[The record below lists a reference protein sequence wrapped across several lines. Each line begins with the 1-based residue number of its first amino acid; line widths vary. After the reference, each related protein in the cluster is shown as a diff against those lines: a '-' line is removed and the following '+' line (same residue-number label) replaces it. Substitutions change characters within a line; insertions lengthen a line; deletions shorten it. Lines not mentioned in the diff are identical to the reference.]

1 MRVYAGIMAA
11 LMAAILSGGSAQA
24 APGQGPKESPPAG
37 YTGNQYVDSAGCVY
51 LRAGLGGQTTWVPR
65 VGRDRNPVCGYEPTF
80 PPGMLDAAA
89 ALTGGSAAAP
99 EAEVATEP
107 AAEPVAAPAAAPA
120 AQPEVMQPPTK
131 AVARKKR
138 AKPVVPATIALVR
151 QKTVAGE
158 ATYCADRIDAAQR
171 YLLSDGRRVTQCAET
186 ATMPAVPY
194 LNGLALPGLVVTDRP
209 ATAREIRRAEAADQ
223 GGYRVTYAKGRLTTA
238 GQAAMAQPAASVGSV
253 GPYLQIGAFGEPAN
267 ADRAIATLN
276 RLGLP
281 VSVGVGGRLK
291 VILAGPFTNSADL
304 SRALTLV
311 RQSGYGDA
319 FPTRG

>member
-24 APGQGPKESPPAG
+24 APGQGPKELPPAG

-89 ALTGGSAAAP
+89 ALTGGAAAAP
-99 EAEVATEP
+99 EAEP
-107 AAEPVAAPAAAPA
+107 AAEPRVAPAATAAPQPA
-120 AQPEVMQPPTK
+120 AKKPAAKV
-131 AVARKKR
+131 VARKKP
-138 AKPVVPATIALVR
+138 AKPAAPATIALVR
-151 QKTVAGE
+151 QKTVARE

-194 LNGLALPGLVVTDRP
+194 LNGLPVPGLVVTDRP

-223 GGYRVTYAKGRLTTA
+223 GSYRVTFAMGRLTSA
-238 GQAAMAQPAASVGSV
+238 GQAEMAQPAASAGSI
-253 GPYLQIGAFGEPAN
+253 GPYVQIGAFGEPAN

-291 VILAGPFTNSADL
+291 VILAGPFTDSVDL